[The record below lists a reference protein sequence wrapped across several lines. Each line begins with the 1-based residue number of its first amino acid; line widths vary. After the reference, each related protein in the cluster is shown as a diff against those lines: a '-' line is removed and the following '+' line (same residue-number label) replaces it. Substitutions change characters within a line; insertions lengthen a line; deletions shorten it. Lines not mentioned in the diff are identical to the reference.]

1 MPLHGILDESGLY
14 FFLWP
19 RLSLNSY
26 FVDKVHV
33 QLQNGLL
40 CTKSYCIQWSFAT
53 TRSIFIEPYGP
64 LVGQAEL

>member
-14 FFLWP
+14 FFFVA
-19 RLSLNSY
+19 SFKSQFI

-53 TRSIFIEPYGP
+53 TRSIFIEPYWP